1 MMAPV
6 HDFSNR
12 AQPYPGVQGMIVAVV
27 QIPMPRRPREAAIA
41 AQTKSAPTFRA
52 LADKGLLRKDFLNG
66 EAGGGGV
73 YYWTSREAAEA
84 WYTPAWRAKAKET
97 FGAEPIITY
106 YETYVTVD
114 NIKGE
119 TIVREHD

>member
-1 MMAPV
+1 
-6 HDFSNR
+6 
-12 AQPYPGVQGMIVAVV
+12 MIVAVV

-66 EAGGGGV
+66 DAGGGGV
-73 YYWTSREAAEA
+73 YYWTSREAADA
-84 WYTPAWRAKAKET
+84 WYTPAWRTKAKET

-119 TIVREHD
+119 TIVREHG

>member
-1 MMAPV
+1 MSP
-6 HDFSNR
+6 SCRYRCR
-12 AQPYPGVQGMIVAVV
+12 AGRARQRS
-27 QIPMPRRPREAAIA
+27 PRRR
-41 AQTKSAPTFRA
+41 KSAPTFRA

>member
-6 HDFSNR
+6 RGFSNR
-12 AQPYPGVQGMIVAVV
+12 AQPYPGVQGMIVVVV
-27 QIPMPRRPREAAIA
+27 QIPM
-41 AQTKSAPTFRA
+41 
-52 LADKGLLRKDFLNG
+52 RKDFLNG
-66 EAGGGGV
+66 EVGGGGV